1 MKKDKKLII
10 IEEAKKIFNQ
20 RSFEAVS
27 LHELANNLEMSRGN
41 LAYHFKDKDVLLKA
55 IVDEMWDKIEKDR
68 STSRQFP
75 SFENLHK
82 EVQLYYRYQ
91 KEYAFIFLN
100 YNVLN
105 HPDVQEKFRE
115 ITANTIA
122 ANKATLMYSINQGN
136 LKPEPFPGVYNNIA
150 FTVWML
156 TFFWLSQQII
166 RGEKTTEDGEKMI
179 WSLLIPHFTEKGL
192 QRFIKYFGQEY
203 VDSLGDPFEVQLTD
217 ISKF

>member
-1 MKKDKKLII
+1 MAKHSKTQIIKKS
-10 IEEAKKIFNQ
+10 KKIFNNK
-20 RSFEAVS
+20 SFEAVS
-27 LHELANNLEMSRGN
+27 LHELANQLNMSRGN
-41 LAYHFKDKDVLLKA
+41 LAYHFKDKDILLKA
-55 IVDEMWDKIEKDR
+55 IVEEMWVKIEKDR

-100 YNVLN
+100 SNVLN
-105 HPDVQEKFRE
+105 HPVVQEKFRE
-115 ITANTIA
+115 ITSNTIA
-122 ANKATLMYSINQGN
+122 ANKATLMYSLNSGN
-136 LKPEPFPGVYNNIA
+136 LKPEPFKGVYNNIA

-179 WSLLIPHFTEKGL
+179 WSLLLPHFTEKGRT
-192 QRFIKYFGQEY
+192 RFTKYFGQEY
-203 VDSLGDPFEVQLTD
+203 VDSLGEPFEVQATE
-217 ISKF
+217 ITNF